1 MEKYM
6 GWDIVDKLHST
17 FLEVLAIVLRM
28 GWHLSMICPA
38 TSQPRTKWLCQE
50 VTPMIS
56 RCQSHLELVLR
67 LLNSS
72 LPSDVRLRL
81 VRDTEEW
88 QHRTLLQSLDAIRQE
103 AADRAKRLENTLEEQ
118 TEISEGQTVTIT
130 AATKGDL
137 KVAAL
142 TDTKIKALSE

>member
-1 MEKYM
+1 
-6 GWDIVDKLHST
+6 
-17 FLEVLAIVLRM
+17 
-28 GWHLSMICPA
+28 
-38 TSQPRTKWLCQE
+38 
-50 VTPMIS
+50 MIS